1 VTQESRPERVVRIV
15 ARYRDPSILEVIL
28 AHVRKL
34 FMDVSWFYAWRG
46 KEDVIEIYMGLPDH
60 KNFAILVGNIH
71 KTPLVEKVEVLED
84 AGIVKLVAD
93 RKGNVRRLTEI
104 DGVKDYDMVINVP
117 IFSKVTEYSWGE
129 KRGKDL
135 Y

>member
-1 VTQESRPERVVRIV
+1 
-15 ARYRDPSILEVIL
+15 
-28 AHVRKL
+28 
-34 FMDVSWFYAWRG
+34 
-46 KEDVIEIYMGLPDH
+46 
-60 KNFAILVGNIH
+60 
-71 KTPLVEKVEVLED
+71 
-84 AGIVKLVAD
+84 
-93 RKGNVRRLTEI
+93 VRRLTEI